1 MEIPEIVAAIIYL
14 IPIAIALIYRSWWK
28 QEERE
33 RISDLGGWLKSN
45 QELNR
50 VSKELEA
57 TKAELEL
64 YKNHQSETYKLLS
77 AEAKVSTSGGVMGGY
92 AMLNVYEFAV
102 INKARY
108 TFTLRGESYIG
119 WGQEGNVIKALPMDA
134 NVSTPEILNET
145 IYIAFG

>member
-57 TKAELEL
+57 AKAELEQ
-64 YKNHQSETYKLLS
+64 YKNHQSE
-77 AEAKVSTSGGVMGGY
+77 A
-92 AMLNVYEFAV
+92 
-102 INKARY
+102 
-108 TFTLRGESYIG
+108 
-119 WGQEGNVIKALPMDA
+119 
-134 NVSTPEILNET
+134 
-145 IYIAFG
+145 